1 MDVTTLAGAMWAAG
15 SIEEAALLVVL
26 LWLRRWRSFPFFTA
40 YMGFNVA
47 REIVLFA
54 VYRMAPVQLYAD
66 VYWTAAATEFVLQ
79 LLVIYEVMHIV
90 VPSDVWGDDARRR
103 FRVLASAGVIVALA
117 LSFAVHSRL
126 PHSVSAWIEQA
137 LLFTSTLSV
146 VLLLAMALSTTFLG
160 LVWRRHVAALGTG
173 LAVWGFV
180 DFLVE
185 GAYSYF
191 GADWHGVYLDNIRII
206 VYQAVTVYWIVMF
219 LTPDTGRRTLSSDQE
234 TYLRDLQLQAA
245 EQAKLLQ
252 EKGRS

>member
-1 MDVTTLAGAMWAAG
+1 MDVTTLAGAMWVA
-15 SIEEAALLVVL
+15 SSVEEAALFAIL
-26 LWLRRWRSFPFFTA
+26 LWLRRWRNFPFFTA

-54 VYRMAPVQLYAD
+54 VYRMAAAQLYAG

-79 LLVIYEVMHIV
+79 LLVIYEVMRIV

-103 FRVLASAGVIVALA
+103 FRGLAGAGVVVALA
-117 LSFAVHSRL
+117 LTFAIHDRL

-137 LLFTSTLSV
+137 LLFTSTLWV
-146 VLLLAMALSTTFLG
+146 VLLLAMAFSTTFLG

-191 GADWHGVYLDNIRII
+191 GADWHGVYLDNIRILTYEL
-206 VYQAVTVYWIVMF
+206 VVLYWIVMF
-219 LTPDTGRRTLSSDQE
+219 LTPDTGRRTLNFDQE
-234 TYLRDLQLQAA
+234 TYLRDLQRQAA
-245 EQAKLLQ
+245 EQAKLLK